1 MKKITV
7 FFDDLPLVM
16 FPVLLFYLLRGDE
29 IRIFDFNCNL
39 KSSKIL
45 ARLINNGRIKR
56 VFVKPNSKEHG
67 DAIDYT
73 EILFD
78 KISGKRLTKIIST
91 LYQDSE
97 TALIFKKEMVFEV
110 FKCIYIDRFFSSF
123 NSDGESDR
131 ECVLIQSRSWK
142 YEEYLKK
149 YIPESLGL
157 RTNAIIPRWASPFRF
172 LGYYSLWCKYY
183 FASICCIVIL
193 GTLSTYGRVNR
204 IIYVKNKF
212 KFVIPLEQNHQIK
225 FKGERGF
232 DFLLDNYRV
241 NKENTLFLAGD
252 FVSDAWISEQ
262 VARGY
267 HVILKSE
274 MYRFSKLTGFR
285 DDLFAAKKM
294 LPLMMLIF
302 QLTAPSAFI
311 SAFLKSLTTYIRCN
325 ILLNFFSF
333 ENYIYT
339 NNESATQIASNIFF
353 RKYGVVSWCYLIFL
367 VGGYPR
373 SQKQSDF
380 NSHRNILWAFL
391 NPDNLVAMNND
402 VVFYYRL
409 HRQSIRNYIVLGSLW
424 SETVRR
430 RMVSIDK
437 MAFVREHFSAYWTSD
452 SKICSF
458 FDTTFV
464 DVEDAFANFDDC
476 ISFYSDIVAVLDSR
490 KDLLVIVKPSKDEF
504 FYTSPRGQWAS
515 PEKGAIIVNLINAVK
530 RHPRVYFAGDAGDVP
545 SIMAVSDLVITH
557 CMSSTTAEALGAR
570 KKAIWYETGVKH
582 KDLLYDSIP
591 WLVIHG
597 CQQLEE
603 HIDFLLYEISDQ
615 EYDDYLEKYIKGK
628 VESHLDGLAVTRL
641 RDLLSANCCGSSENK
656 RITGTMAFC

>member
-1 MKKITV
+1 MRKKTV

-45 ARLINNGRIKR
+45 ARLINNGKIKR
-56 VFVKPNSKEHG
+56 VFIKPNSKEHG

-73 EILFD
+73 EVLFD
-78 KISGKRLTKIIST
+78 KISKKKITKIIST

-123 NSDGESDR
+123 NSDGKSDR
-131 ECVLIQSRSWK
+131 ECVLIQSKSWK

-157 RTNAIIPRWASPFRF
+157 RANAIIPRWASPFRY
-172 LGYYSLWCKYY
+172 LGYYSFWCKYY
-183 FASICCIVIL
+183 FASIGCIVIL
-193 GTLSTYGRVNR
+193 GTLSIYGRFNR
-204 IIYVKNKF
+204 KIYVKNKF
-212 KFVIPLEQNHQIK
+212 RFIIPLEQNHQIK

-232 DFLLDNYRV
+232 DFLLDNDRV

-252 FVSDAWISEQ
+252 FVNDTWMSEQ

-267 HVILKSE
+267 HVIRKSE
-274 MYRFSKLTGFR
+274 MYRFGKLAGFG
-285 DDLFAAKKM
+285 DDLFSAKKI
-294 LPLMMLIF
+294 LLLMTLVF
-302 QLTAPSAFI
+302 QLTAPAAFI
-311 SAFLKSLTTYIRCN
+311 SAFLKSLITYIKCN
-325 ILLNFFSF
+325 IILNFFSF

-380 NSHRNILWAFL
+380 YSHRNILWAFL

-402 VVFYYRL
+402 VVLYFRL

-424 SETVRR
+424 SETVRT
-430 RMVSIDK
+430 RMVYIDRSVFIK
-437 MAFVREHFSAYWTSD
+437 EHFSGYWTSKN
-452 SKICSF
+452 KICSF

-476 ISFYSDIVAVLDSR
+476 VSFYSDIFTVLYSR
-490 KDLLVIVKPSKDEF
+490 KDLLVIIKPSKDES

-515 PEKGAIIVNLINAVK
+515 PEKGAKIVNLMNAMK

-557 CMSSTTAEALGAR
+557 CMSSTTAEALGVR

-582 KDLLYDSIP
+582 KDLLYDNIP
-591 WLVIHG
+591 GLVIHG

-603 HIDFLLYEISDQ
+603 HIDFLLYKISDQ
-615 EYDDYLEKYIKGK
+615 EYDDYLEKNIKGK
-628 VESHLDGLAVTRL
+628 VESHLDGLAVTRF
-641 RDLLSANCCGSSENK
+641 RDLLSANCGSSENK